1 MKLPTDV
8 TLLPLSAVDNDIFV
22 YFFMLQVWTMKLTE
36 SINICYVS
44 VRVVCTLKV
53 NIKEIFMGNNDFL
66 QMFIRRMDCSQ

>member
-1 MKLPTDV
+1 MKLTTDV
-8 TLLPLSAVDNDIFV
+8 TLLPLSALDNDIFV

-66 QMFIRRMDCSQ
+66 QMFLRRMDCSQ